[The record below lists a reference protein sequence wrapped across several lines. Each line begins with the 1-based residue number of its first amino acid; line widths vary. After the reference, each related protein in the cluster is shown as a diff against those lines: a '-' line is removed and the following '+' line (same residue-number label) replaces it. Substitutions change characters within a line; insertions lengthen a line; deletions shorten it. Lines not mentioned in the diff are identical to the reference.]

1 MWYSVGKVACEFDYL
16 NKGRLMEKKVIY
28 LDPKQPI
35 EKRVNDLLKR
45 MTIDEKIDQMFT
57 TGCNELEPI
66 LEKVQKGELQGISAS
81 FVYYGFN
88 TYKIC
93 SNSHTFKPYKISF
106 DIFLGSV
113 LFEVYQFY

>member
-1 MWYSVGKVACEFDYL
+1 
-16 NKGRLMEKKVIY
+16 MEKKAIY
-28 LDPKQPI
+28 LNPKQPI

-88 TYKIC
+88 PETY
-93 SNSHTFKPYKISF
+93 NALQRYQVENTR
-106 DIFLGSV
+106 LGIPFI
-113 LFEVYQFY
+113 LACENYFR